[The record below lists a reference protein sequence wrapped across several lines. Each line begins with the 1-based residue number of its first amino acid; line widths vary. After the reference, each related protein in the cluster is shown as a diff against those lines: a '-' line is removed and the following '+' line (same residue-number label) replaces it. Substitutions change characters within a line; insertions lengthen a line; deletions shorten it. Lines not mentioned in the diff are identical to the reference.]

1 MSVEQRSG
9 FRVLAAVLGSLWL
22 IGTLV
27 LYWQT
32 GINWTNRAT
41 VTWVGVVVVVS
52 VGVLVWT
59 VGILTGD
66 YDRRHQSYIRVMQIC
81 GAIALAGLAS
91 LFIL

>member
-9 FRVLAAVLGSLWL
+9 IRFLAAVLGSLWL

-27 LYWQT
+27 SYWQT

-41 VTWVGVVVVVS
+41 VTWVGIVLVVS

-59 VGILTGD
+59 GGILTGD
-66 YDRRHQSYIRVMQIC
+66 YDRRHQLYIRVMQLC
-81 GAIALAGLAS
+81 GAIALIGLAS
-91 LFIL
+91 LLVL